1 VFYFSSLDYV
11 MCRVAGAAKHLNVK
25 GISHLG
31 KSSVAVD
38 NIFKMYSAAGM
49 FTNYPVVNTLP

>member
-1 VFYFSSLDYV
+1 
-11 MCRVAGAAKHLNVK
+11 MCRVAGAAKHMNVK
-25 GISHLG
+25 GILHLG

-38 NIFKMYSAAGM
+38 NIFKMHSAAGM